1 MPRASKTDPQIVEMP
16 TQTMAVVRGK
26 GKPDEVFPKLMPA
39 LYGAVYTLK
48 FDLKKKGLETFKV
61 GGLRGR
67 YPNVKDTDKQGW
79 DIVVGLAIPDGTKT
93 LFQKVPDI
101 EVKIE
106 KWRYGTVAQLLH
118 LGSYSEETANIERL
132 LKFIDE
138 QGYEVVGDHEEEYL
152 SSPAAKVPKTVI
164 RYLIKEKNTQA

>member
-1 MPRASKTDPQIVEMP
+1 
-16 TQTMAVVRGK
+16 
-26 GKPDEVFPKLMPA
+26 MPA

-67 YPNVKDTDKQGW
+67 YPNITGAKKQEW
-79 DIVVGLAIPDGTKT
+79 DIVVGLAIPEGTKT
-93 LFQKVPDI
+93 LFQKVPGV

-106 KWRYGTVAQLLH
+106 RWKYGTVAQLLH

-132 LKFIDE
+132 LKFIQE
-138 QGYEVVGDHEEEYL
+138 EGYEVSGDHEEEYL
-152 SSPAAKVPKTVI
+152 SSPAAKVPKTII
-164 RYLIKEKNTQA
+164 RYPVKKRA